1 MCRHACTF
9 ALRTDC
15 TGFCDSE
22 ILLLLFSNRD
32 KERERHTHTHTHTHT
47 DREKKTVPG
56 TGKNESVEELSR
68 TLRALNTS
76 YSEASL

>member
-32 KERERHTHTHTHTHT
+32 KERERHTHTHT